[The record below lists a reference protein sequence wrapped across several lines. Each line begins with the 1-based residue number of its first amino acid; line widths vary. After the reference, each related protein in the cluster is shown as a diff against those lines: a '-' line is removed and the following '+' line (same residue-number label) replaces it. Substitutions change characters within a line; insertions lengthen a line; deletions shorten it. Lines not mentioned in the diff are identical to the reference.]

1 MELLGQEGKVQRIE
15 STCMLK
21 HDLEMEGKSPVP
33 GESDKRANHVRA
45 NTSRRNKERE
55 RVFESKITRQLIGK
69 RVCLLRHIGE
79 RDATLLAM
87 NVWRI

>member
-21 HDLEMEGKSPVP
+21 RDLEMEGKSPVP

-45 NTSRRNKERE
+45 GQHLK
-55 RVFESKITRQLIGK
+55 KK
-69 RVCLLRHIGE
+69 
-79 RDATLLAM
+79 
-87 NVWRI
+87 